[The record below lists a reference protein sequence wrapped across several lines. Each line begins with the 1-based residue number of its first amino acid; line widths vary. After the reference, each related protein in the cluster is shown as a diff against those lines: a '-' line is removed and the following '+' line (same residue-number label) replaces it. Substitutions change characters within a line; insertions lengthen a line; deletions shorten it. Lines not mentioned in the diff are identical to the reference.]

1 MQRSCLELEER
12 RIVVEGTRIKSSCL
26 EFEER

>member
-12 RIVVEGTRIKSSCL
+12 RIVEGTRIKSSCF